1 LLERALA
8 SAGEFNFEAAEQL
21 LLEATTAHTDLEPV
35 EDAREQ
41 VNAIRQDHAAELE
54 RKAVEAMDAGFFDQA
69 DMYIIDLIALG
80 GQQDSVAALR
90 ARLREARL
98 YGGLAPGQIIR
109 DELLVSGG
117 TAPDMVIMRTGSFR
131 MGSGRHADS
140 EKPRHRVTIARGF
153 ALGAR
158 EVTVGEFSRFVQAKA
173 YRTSAEKVGKSTIY
187 NETAGRL
194 NDQAG
199 VNWRHD
205 YQGKSA
211 RPDLPVLH
219 VSQYDAR
226 AYAQWLAEET
236 GKAYRL
242 PSEAEYEY
250 VARAGGKGDYWWGEG
265 APTAVVENLTGER
278 DSSPSGRR
286 WTVHFD
292 RYDDGHWGPAPAGSL
307 VDESLSHPMGVFDIA
322 GNASEWVADCWHQ
335 NYVKAP
341 IDGSAWIN
349 PGCERGVVR
358 GGNWASAPEQSRA
371 SVRLPF
377 STSKYGPVIGFRV
390 ARDL

>member
-1 LLERALA
+1 
-8 SAGEFNFEAAEQL
+8 
-21 LLEATTAHTDLEPV
+21 
-35 EDAREQ
+35 
-41 VNAIRQDHAAELE
+41 
-54 RKAVEAMDAGFFDQA
+54 
-69 DMYIIDLIALG
+69 
-80 GQQDSVAALR
+80 
-90 ARLREARL
+90 REARL

-109 DELLVSGG
+109 DELRLSGG
-117 TAPDMVIMRTGSFR
+117 TAPDLVIMRAGSFR
-131 MGSGRHADS
+131 MGSGRYS
-140 EKPRHRVTIARGF
+140 ETEQPRHRVTIARGF

-158 EVTVGEFSRFVQAKA
+158 EVTVREFSRFVEATA
-173 YRTSAEKVGKSTIY
+173 YRTSAEGAGKSSVY

-194 NDQAG
+194 NEQSG

-205 YQGKSA
+205 YQGRKA
-211 RPDLPVLH
+211 RPEYPVLH
-219 VSQYDAR
+219 VSQQDAR
-226 AYAQWLAEET
+226 AYTQWLANET

-250 VARAGGKGDYWWGEG
+250 VARSGGEGEYWWGEG
-265 APTAVVENLTGER
+265 APTAAVENLTGER
-278 DSSPSGRR
+278 DTSPSGRQ

-307 VDESLSHPMGVFDIA
+307 TDSNLAHPMGIFDIA
-322 GNASEWVADCWHQ
+322 GNVSEWVADCWHQ

-341 IDGSAWIN
+341 VDGSAWVN
-349 PGCERGVVR
+349 PGCNRGVVR

-377 STSKYGPVIGFRV
+377 NVNRYGPVIGFRV